1 MKKLF
6 ENSYIYIE
14 KESSEIPWAKIFTK
28 QNCKELSDC
37 DETTRMVLFD
47 TVLAVEKCMLEF
59 YNPKKINIALFG
71 NYLPKLHVH
80 VMARFEN
87 DSYFPEPMWGK
98 KQRDGILNLPDFND
112 FQKLLEKRLKK

>member
-14 KESSEIPWAKIFTK
+14 KESSEIPWVKIFTK

-80 VMARFEN
+80 VMARFKN